1 MKISKAIEE
10 RRSIRKFTSQTV
22 DRSILLSLIRAGA
35 LAPSASNA
43 QFWRFIVADN
53 QDLVRK
59 LDLYCPGMS
68 GKPTAIIVIA
78 SDLEEVASKGSKN
91 SIEYGCMMD
100 ASMAAENI
108 ILQALEFGL
117 GACVIKSYN
126 DGAVRKLLGIPD
138 TLRIEILISVGYPDG
153 EPRERKR
160 KDLDQILQWNGWN
173 TSDTEGK

>member
-100 ASMAAENI
+100 ASMAAE
-108 ILQALEFGL
+108 ILFCRRSSSALER
-117 GACVIKSYN
+117 V
-126 DGAVRKLLGIPD
+126 
-138 TLRIEILISVGYPDG
+138 
-153 EPRERKR
+153 
-160 KDLDQILQWNGWN
+160 
-173 TSDTEGK
+173 